1 MADNKFAAYVCS
13 GCGLGEQLDIKTLEK
28 IALKEGKMKVVKNH
42 PFLCSAAGVQ
52 MINDDIANE
61 AVTHIC
67 IAACS
72 RRSKTEAFH
81 FPTVAMSRAN
91 LREGV
96 LWVSR
101 KARRTTKCARKWPTT
116 TCAWAAP
123 N

>member
-28 IALKEGKMKVVKNH
+28 IALKEGKMKVVRSH
-42 PFLCSAAGVQ
+42 DFLCSAAGVQ
-52 MINDDIANE
+52 MIDDDIANE

-72 RRSKTEAFH
+72 RRAKTEAFH

-96 LWVSR
+96 LWVVAEGEAHDEVR
-101 KARRTTKCARKWPTT
+101 QEMADDYVRMA
-116 TCAWAAP
+116 
-123 N
+123 